1 MPLMD
6 VLNVLRQ
13 YSTATAANPPANAQQ
28 DFEKVAQAAPREHL
42 ADGLAE
48 AFRSNQTPAFP
59 EMLANL
65 FSQSNGQQRAGI
77 LSQLLGSVNP
87 GAMAGLG
94 GGLAA
99 LLRSGSAVSPEQ
111 ASQISPA
118 EVQQLAEHAQ
128 RNNPSVIEQ
137 ASSFYSQHPKLV
149 QALGGGALAV
159 VMSHMSKRA

>member
-1 MPLMD
+1 
-6 VLNVLRQ
+6 
-13 YSTATAANPPANAQQ
+13 
-28 DFEKVAQAAPREHL
+28 
-42 ADGLAE
+42 
-48 AFRSNQTPAFP
+48 
-59 EMLANL
+59 MLANL

-159 VMSHMSKRA
+159 VMSHMSNRA